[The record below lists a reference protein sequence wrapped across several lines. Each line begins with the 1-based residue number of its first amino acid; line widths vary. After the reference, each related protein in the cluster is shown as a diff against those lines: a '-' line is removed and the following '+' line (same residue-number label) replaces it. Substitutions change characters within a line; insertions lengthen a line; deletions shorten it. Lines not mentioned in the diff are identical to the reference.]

1 MDAKPEAHRVPLKIE
16 STSANLPVTYRGVV
30 YPWQCDH
37 MGHMNVT
44 WYTGK
49 FDEATWNFFALLG
62 ITPAYIRDQKH
73 GIAGLQQNTA
83 YKRELSP
90 GDLVFVR
97 SKVLEVRPKVIR
109 ILHELVNSEKDEV
122 AATSELTVVHMN
134 LTTRK
139 SSPYPDDVLE
149 RANAIQSATN

>member
-1 MDAKPEAHRVPLKIE
+1 MGI
-16 STSANLPVTYRGVV
+16 TSANLPITYRGVV

-62 ITPAYIRDQKH
+62 ITPTYFREQRQ

-109 ILHELVNSEKDEV
+109 ILHELVNAEKDEV
-122 AATSELTVVHMN
+122 AATSELTVVHMD

-139 SSPYPDDVLE
+139 SSPYPSEVLE
-149 RANAIQSATN
+149 RAAAIQTTANQTAS

>member
-1 MDAKPEAHRVPLKIE
+1 MG

-62 ITPAYIRDQKH
+62 ITPTYIREQKQ

-109 ILHELVNSEKDEV
+109 ILHELVNAEKDEV
-122 AATSELTVVHMN
+122 AATSELTVVHMK
-134 LTTRK
+134 LTSRK
-139 SSPYPDDVLE
+139 SSPYPPEVLE
-149 RANAIQSATN
+149 RAAAIQTAANQTAS

>member
-1 MDAKPEAHRVPLKIE
+1 MGN
-16 STSANLPVTYRGVV
+16 TSANLPITYRGVV

-37 MGHMNVT
+37 MGHMNVA

-62 ITPAYIRDQKH
+62 ITPAYIREQQQ

-109 ILHELVNSEKDEV
+109 ILHELVNAEKDEV

-139 SSPYPDDVLE
+139 SSPYPAKVRE
-149 RANAIQSATN
+149 RAAAIQTAANQTAS